1 VKRVDHALE
10 RFAEWLALIGGLV
23 VVALMFMVAIDAL
36 GRKTFGALPGA
47 LEFSEALM
55 VPAVFLPIMFVQLRR
70 EHVMVNVATAHLP
83 LRIQA
88 FLDGLMAILGMGIFV
103 LLTWLSMVKALDAF
117 AIREYR
123 VAIIDVPIWPFR
135 WFIPLATALMVL
147 QLFLTALHEFGR
159 AFGKAAP
166 QFEEAPPT
174 H

>member
-1 VKRVDHALE
+1 MKRLDHALE
-10 RFAEWLALIGGLV
+10 RFAEALALIGGLV
-23 VVALMFMVAIDAL
+23 VVGLMAMVAIDAL
-36 GRKTFGALPGA
+36 GRKTYVALPGA

-55 VPAVFLPIMFVQLRR
+55 VPAVFLPIMLVQLRR

-83 LRIQA
+83 LRVQA
-88 FLDGLMAILGMGIFV
+88 FLDAVMAIVGMGIFI
-103 LLTWLSMVKALDAF
+103 LLTWLAMVKALDAF

-135 WFIPLATALMVL
+135 WFIPLATGLMVL

-159 AFGKAAP
+159 AFGAAEP
-166 QFEEAPPT
+166 ELEEAPPA